1 MPGAARAISMALR
14 TSASMSRPG
23 AGRTWM
29 VTSRPTSDCQS
40 FAALTTSITAPVVN
54 EARKAMMAT
63 TAASERPAI
72 ELLGTSGVR
81 TDGAW
86 TGGGPRSSWSQGSAM
101 VATGSVIDMQASL
114 MQDQPAR
121 VVFVHQRDVVRGD
134 DDGGAGFVELDEQP
148 QQSLAE
154 TGIDVAGRLIRQQ
167 ELRARDHGAGYGRAL
182 LLAAGENRRQRP
194 HALAQSDPLQQ
205 LDDLRP
211 VVGFLLTK
219 NAQRKR
225 YVLVGGHVVQ
235 QPEILEDDADA
246 SPQARPAILTQ
257 GRRVMVEHADQAARR
272 PQRQQHQA
280 QQRGLAGAGRAGEEL
295 EGVPVDL

>member
-134 DDGGAGFVELDEQP
+134 DDGGAGFVELDEEP

-154 TGIDVAGRLIRQQ
+154 IGIDVAGRLVGQQ
-167 ELRARDHGAGYGRAL
+167 QLRARDDGARYCRAL
-182 LLAAGENRRQRP
+182 LLTAGENRRQGP
-194 HALAQSDPLQQ
+194 HTLAKSHPLQQ
-205 LDDLRP
+205 LDDLRS
-211 VVGFLLTK
+211 VVGFVLAED
-219 NAQRKR
+219 AQWQRH
-225 YVLVGGHVVQ
+225 VLVGGHVVK
-235 QPEILEDDADA
+235 QPEILEDDADPP
-246 SPQARPAILTQ
+246 PQAGAAILAQ
-257 GRRVMVEHADQAARR
+257 RRRVMVEHADQAACW
-272 PQRQQHQA
+272 PQRQQ
-280 QQRGLAGAGRAGEEL
+280 
-295 EGVPVDL
+295 